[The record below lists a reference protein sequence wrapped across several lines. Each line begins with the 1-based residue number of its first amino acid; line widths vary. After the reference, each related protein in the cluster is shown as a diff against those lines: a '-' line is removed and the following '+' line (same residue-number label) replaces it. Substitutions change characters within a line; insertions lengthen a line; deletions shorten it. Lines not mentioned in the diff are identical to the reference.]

1 MISSPTFLSILAIFQ
16 RIEVF
21 QKETEPS
28 DIMLYVINADPEAI
42 GAGHESVDNTV
53 RCPHVHC
60 RLREE
65 IGTKLAFYAERNEL
79 EQKVF
84 IKTINRNAIIEH
96 PVVELVSIH

>member
-42 GAGHESVDNTV
+42 GAGHEVLTTLFGV
-53 RCPHVHC
+53 RMY
-60 RLREE
+60 
-65 IGTKLAFYAERNEL
+65 IAASGK
-79 EQKVF
+79 K
-84 IKTINRNAIIEH
+84 
-96 PVVELVSIH
+96 